1 MICIVL
7 TMKLYIEIDIN
18 KYFIDSCQ
26 KIFGKY
32 LMINLYL
39 LDSNKDFIIY

>member
-7 TMKLYIEIDIN
+7 TMKLFIEIDIN
-18 KYFIDSCQ
+18 KYFIDSYQ

-32 LMINLYL
+32 LMINLFL
-39 LDSNKDFIIY
+39 LDLNKDFIIY